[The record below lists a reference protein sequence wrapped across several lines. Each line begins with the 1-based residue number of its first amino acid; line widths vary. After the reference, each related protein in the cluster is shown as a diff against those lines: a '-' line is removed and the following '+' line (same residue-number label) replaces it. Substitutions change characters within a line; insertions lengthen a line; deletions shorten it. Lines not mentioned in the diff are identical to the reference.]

1 MYRTIASLLLF
12 GALSFVA
19 PRLVEATP
27 YQFAQFSSPNGG
39 KPFTFTNNGGASADI
54 GAVNVPVTFNFT
66 AATGLSTAD
75 RAAFL
80 NISPVT
86 ISSNQPAVAAGPL
99 VDQPINLTDRLTL
112 TSGMNGTGTNF
123 LTMIFTGDITGFL
136 GGPGGSLLGADNNAS
151 NPRVVTYT
159 SDFGTFVPPGNSY
172 NLALQDITPALS
184 IGAGGFLNSSVA
196 NVTGQFSANFV
207 VVPEPSSIVLCGLGI
222 IAVVG
227 RTAGRKRLAKAR
239 T

>member
-12 GALSFVA
+12 GALSFA
-19 PRLVEATP
+19 ALRPAEATP
-27 YQFAQFSSPNGG
+27 FQFAQFNSPNGG
-39 KPFTFTNNGGASADI
+39 KSFTFTNNGGTSANI

-80 NISPVT
+80 NINPVT
-86 ISSNQPAVAAGPL
+86 LSSTQPAVAAGAL
-99 VDQPINLTDRLTL
+99 VDQPLNLTDRLTL

-136 GGPGGSLLGADNNAS
+136 GGPGGSLLGADNNAG
-151 NPRVVTYT
+151 NPRIVTYT

-172 NLALQDITPALS
+172 NLSLQDITPVLS
-184 IGAGGFLNSSVA
+184 IGPGGFLNSSVA
-196 NVTGQFSANFV
+196 NVTGQFSANF
-207 VVPEPSSIVLCGLGI
+207 VPEPSSIVLCGLGI

-227 RTAGRKRLAKAR
+227 RTAGRKRLAKTRA
-239 T
+239 